1 MPAFFSLLALSVL
14 LAAPPVAVAAEEVAN
29 GIFLV
34 AREGMRDSNFRES
47 VVLVTK
53 PKVGGPFGVIIN
65 RPLELRLSDIFL
77 EFESLKNRKD
87 VLYFG
92 GPVKPEGFVFL
103 VRSANHLPRAM
114 SVLKDVYFTGDTDVI
129 EKLLHRPNPTEGLR
143 IYVGY
148 SGWGPGQL
156 QREISRGDWLIV
168 PATAETVFAD
178 DPTKIWPKLIKRAGT
193 QKTQL
198 PSLRLDAQKP

>member
-1 MPAFFSLLALSVL
+1 MRSILSFVL
-14 LAAPPVAVAAEEVAN
+14 LSWLLTLPVSAVAAEEVAN

-34 AREGMRDSNFRES
+34 AREGMRDPNFRES

-53 PKVGGPFGVIIN
+53 PQGGGPFGVIIN
-65 RPLELRLSDIFL
+65 RPLELRLSDVFL

-103 VRSANHLPRAM
+103 VRSANRPPRGM

-148 SGWGPGQL
+148 AGWGPGQL
-156 QREISRGDWLIV
+156 QREISRGDWLMV
-168 PATAETVFAD
+168 PATSETVFDD
-178 DPTKIWPKLIKRAGT
+178 DPEKIWPKLIKRAGT

-198 PSLRLDAQKP
+198 P